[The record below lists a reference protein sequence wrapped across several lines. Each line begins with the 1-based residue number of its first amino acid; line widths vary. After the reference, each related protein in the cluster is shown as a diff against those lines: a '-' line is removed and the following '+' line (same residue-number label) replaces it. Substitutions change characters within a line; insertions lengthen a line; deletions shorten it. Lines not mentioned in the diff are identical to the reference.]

1 MNRKA
6 PLSSSLAAL
15 FVVSALAALPG
26 CKEEDNR
33 LFDENGVWSMTH
45 FSNADGD
52 LLALEANTSEDAFMI
67 KFDSGD
73 GVATTAACSFG
84 GGSNDPGSSTC
95 RLGEGDQLD
104 WTCKCFAYEFDDSTM
119 RMIEFAPGEA
129 RPSVPSGSG
138 DTDGTDG
145 PTEIAVG
152 DYEAVSNSYI
162 FQPLPM
168 DLFASNG
175 VDSRFVFLSKYGA
188 VFDETGCAEAC
199 Q

>member
-33 LFDENGVWSMTH
+33 LFDENGVWSLTH
-45 FSNADGD
+45 YTDGEGN
-52 LLALEANTSEDAFMI
+52 LQMAPANTHENAFMI
-67 KFDSGD
+67 KFDSGA
-73 GVATTAACSFG
+73 GIATTAACAFQ
-84 GGSNDPGSSTC
+84 NNNYNPGETSCRIGESS
-95 RLGEGDQLD
+95 QLD
-104 WTCKCFAYEFDDSTM
+104 WQCKCFAYEFDESTM

-138 DTDGTDG
+138 DTDGSDG
-145 PTEIAVG
+145 PTEVAVG
-152 DYEAVSNSYI
+152 DYEAVSNSYA
-162 FQPLPM
+162 FQPLPTG
-168 DLFASNG
+168 LFNSNG
-175 VDSRFVFLSKYGA
+175 VDSRFVFLNKFA
-188 VFDETGCAEAC
+188 AIFDESGCAEVC